1 MEERL
6 IECRLKRDSFM
17 QGLIEEQRRALE
29 SDCCGERKRNTIQVL
44 LSLQETEP
52 EYYTDDIIKGLL
64 LITRCRNTTIFRDH
78 QKNAWLEGS
87 ASHVALC
94 YLLTC
99 GPYKMTLKSG
109 WDPGKFKPE
118 RFDGLEG
125 ASDGLKLM
133 PSGYGRRSC
142 L

>member
-64 LITRCRNTTIFRDH
+64 LGSSEECLVGRFCIPRGTMLFVNMWAIQNDP
-78 QKNAWLEGS
+78 KIWLG
-87 ASHVALC
+87 
-94 YLLTC
+94 
-99 GPYKMTLKSG
+99 
-109 WDPGKFKPE
+109 PGKFKPE